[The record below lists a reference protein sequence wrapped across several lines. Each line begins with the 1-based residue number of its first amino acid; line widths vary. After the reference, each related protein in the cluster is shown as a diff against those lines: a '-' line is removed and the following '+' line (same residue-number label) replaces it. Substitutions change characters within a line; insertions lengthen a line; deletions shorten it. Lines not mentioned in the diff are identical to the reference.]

1 MKTGTLIRQ
10 LLLTTLSLVIGSVV
24 HAASMPLR
32 QEWTVDGVVRQ
43 ALVVAPQPAQTNA
56 VPVVFVFHGHG
67 GTMNQAA
74 RKFAIHTHWPA
85 ALVVYPQGLNG
96 PGHLVDREGK
106 QSGWQIARGD
116 QGDRDLK
123 FFDAMLATLHHDYR
137 IDDKRIYATGH
148 SNGGHFTYLLWAAR
162 GDRLA
167 AVAPVAAAAGPLV
180 AEFKPKPVLHIA
192 GQNDPLVKFAW
203 QEATMERLRKLNG
216 CGEGQPWGNEP
227 GCRLYP
233 SKFGAPVV
241 TWIHPGQ
248 HEFPAT
254 AAVLIVRFFKENRR
268 SD

>member
-56 VPVVFVFHGHG
+56 VPVVFVFHGQG

-106 QSGWQIARGD
+106 Q
-116 QGDRDLK
+116 
-123 FFDAMLATLHHDYR
+123 
-137 IDDKRIYATGH
+137 
-148 SNGGHFTYLLWAAR
+148 
-162 GDRLA
+162 
-167 AVAPVAAAAGPLV
+167 
-180 AEFKPKPVLHIA
+180 
-192 GQNDPLVKFAW
+192 
-203 QEATMERLRKLNG
+203 
-216 CGEGQPWGNEP
+216 
-227 GCRLYP
+227 
-233 SKFGAPVV
+233 
-241 TWIHPGQ
+241 
-248 HEFPAT
+248 
-254 AAVLIVRFFKENRR
+254 
-268 SD
+268 